1 MVVVQAVA
9 VTGLTLC
16 GLGFFGVGSYWVKSL
31 RGPRSIAA
39 MYVVGALFILVG
51 LGGWLVG
58 FAVLLGSPLGR
69 GFAWAS
75 CGAFAVLVLV
85 TELLERRKRSGRRRN
100 VASATGE
107 AFERWAVLGA
117 GTCGA
122 VCAALVALI

>member
-1 MVVVQAVA
+1 MVVVQAVVVA
-9 VTGLTLC
+9 GLSLC
-16 GLGFFGVGSYWVKSL
+16 GLGFFGAGSYWVKSL
-31 RGPRSIAA
+31 RGPRSTSA
-39 MYVVGALFILVG
+39 MYLVGTLFILAG

-85 TELLERRKRSGRRRN
+85 TELLERGSRSGRRRN

-107 AFERWAVLGA
+107 ALERWAVLGA